1 MVIPWLR
8 SNKYAAGLLL
18 LLRLY
23 VGWEWLTTGWHKITA
38 GFDATGYL
46 NNAVA
51 KPVID
56 SATKELVY
64 PNYVSFLKHFAIP
77 NVNWFNTLIP
87 WGEFLVGLGLIIG
100 VLTTAATFFGL
111 LMNFMFMFAG
121 TVSANPWLIM
131 LGAII
136 LVSGANSGKFGG
148 DYYVL
153 PLIRKVFQSLL
164 TTIFG
169 KHRPGNSHSYK
180 HDEDT
185 PSL

>member
-1 MVIPWLR
+1 MVIQWLR
-8 SNKYAAGLLL
+8 SNKYASGLLL

-23 VGWEWLTTGWHKITA
+23 VGWEWITAGWHKLTA
-38 GFDATGYL
+38 GFDASGYL

-64 PNYVSFLKHFAIP
+64 PNYVSFLKQFALP
-77 NVNWFNTLIP
+77 HVNWFNTLIP
-87 WGEFLVGLGLIIG
+87 LGEFLVGLGLIIG
-100 VLTTAATFFGL
+100 VLTTAAAFFGL

-121 TVSANPWLIM
+121 TVSVNPWLM
-131 LGAII
+131 MFGVII
-136 LVSGANSGKFGG
+136 FVSGANAGKFGG

-153 PLIRKVFQSLL
+153 PLIRKVFQSLRA
-164 TTIFG
+164 TTFG
-169 KHRPGNSHSYK
+169 THRPGNSHSYK
-180 HDEDT
+180 HGADT